1 MIAPAHQHR
10 LLAQFSHAW
19 PEVRFERLDLNKPIV
34 HLTPSDLAA
43 CLRKRCYLD
52 PVIDL
57 VHDCIRDHWA
67 QIDRYYVSDIN
78 AWYEEVLKEIVTLPY
93 SLWDNRHS
101 TYHALRHYIAQPPK
115 WRYGIEPGVITAF
128 LNYQPKPVY
137 WTLQDAEDFASDL
150 HYGLSMDILGNLLA
164 AERSL
169 SRLKTALLHGQAVWI
184 ESEWRNFTHEAE
196 LLAHFAAEYADYGE
210 GLQDMLRAV
219 QGESRIQF
227 VPGL

>member
-10 LLAQFSHAW
+10 RLSDFSHAW
-19 PEVRFERLDLNKPIV
+19 PVVQFERLDLDKPIA
-34 HLTPSDLAA
+34 HLTLSDLAA

-57 VHDCIRDHWA
+57 VLDHIRDHWA
-67 QIDRYYVSDIN
+67 QIDRYYLSDIN

-93 SLWDNRHS
+93 TFWDNRHS
-101 TYHALRHYIAQPPK
+101 TFHALHHYIAQPPK
-115 WRYGIEPGVITAF
+115 WRYGIESGVITAF
-128 LNYQPKPVY
+128 LSYQPKAVY

-150 HYGLSMDILGNLLA
+150 NYGLFMDILGNLLQ
-164 AERSL
+164 AERSI
-169 SRLKTALLHGQAVWI
+169 SRLKTALLHGQPVWI
-184 ESEWRNFTHEAE
+184 ESEWRNVTQEAE

-210 GLQDMLRAV
+210 GVQDMLQAV

-227 VPGL
+227 VPAL